1 MTAVRE
7 VPAAPPQRR
16 LWAIEQEMPGSTQHN
31 LTLEVGHPGT
41 LAPAAVR
48 AALGDVLDRHEALR
62 TDFRVKDHVLYQTVR
77 AQPPV
82 PLEYID
88 LTGQPGRDAST
99 RYRALYQEYEST
111 PFDLSAAPLLR
122 IRQVRRA
129 AAAAPGDAYDT
140 LLLCVHHLVADATS
154 LKIVS
159 SDLSRA
165 CRARAAGSAPD
176 WEPVPVQYPD
186 YTQWLAERAQTP
198 QARLDRDH
206 WRRRLAGLEELDLTL
221 GRPRPATLSDQGGA
235 IPVALDHREVAA
247 MTELAQA
254 QRTSRFAVLL
264 SAYCAALGRVFGA
277 ADVPVGMSV
286 AGRAL
291 PDAARTVG
299 LFTERLVLRVD
310 VAGRPTF
317 RQLVGRVREEVLTA
331 FEHDSIGFDEIV
343 RAAAPPRQ
351 YGVTPLA
358 QASINL
364 LHHAEAGA
372 DAVRDPA
379 GAVRPLHADTVR
391 HDIALVLA
399 ETGSVIEGVLEFRS
413 AVLDETTARRV
424 ARVFRA
430 VLDAGL
436 RDPDTPVDAVAAVEP
451 AELRRLHAGQDGGPA
466 RYPGRCLPA
475 LVAGWAMA
483 RPDALAVDAPDHKLT
498 YRQLWGQVSDVAARL
513 ARRGV
518 APGSE
523 TPVIVAAPRCAA
535 FPVCLLA
542 VFAAGGVYVP
552 VDPDAPPTFVAAVA
566 RAAGAR
572 LALVPPGSP
581 ATFPA
586 DVTAL
591 TVEVGQ
597 AAAEAAAGRGG
608 HPEIN
613 PSSAAYVL
621 FTSGSTGPPKG
632 VTVEHRNLLAYTG
645 AILGLLEPP
654 PGAVHLMVQPATFDS
669 AMTTVCGALASGGV
683 LRLVGEHTAR
693 DAARLGELLAS
704 QPADYL
710 KITPSHLAALLAGA
724 DPEALRPR
732 RALILGGEAARRD
745 LPDRLL
751 ASGWTVF
758 GHYGPTETTVGV
770 LAHQLQAA
778 AGREADTVAL
788 GGPLPGVRVYLLDHA
803 GNPVAPGC
811 RGELYIAG
819 ALVARGYAGAPGLTA
834 GLFRPDPF
842 TAEPGA
848 RMYRTGD
855 IARRL
860 PDGTFEFCGRR
871 DRQLKVRGHRVEPA
885 AVERVL
891 SSLPGVTEAAVAGRD
906 GRLIGYVVTRPP
918 RSDPARIRA
927 EAARRLPAYQVPDL
941 VIGVDALPLTAAGKL
956 DASALPSPGRPE
968 AQARGVD
975 GGYLPPQTPAEKIIA
990 ELWCSVLGVP
1000 RVSLTDRFFD
1010 VGGDSIRAIYLVG
1023 AAAERGLQL
1032 TARDVFENPTVRGLA
1047 AAARPQEALP
1057 VRAVGGGL
1065 AGGAAPTVVWLAN
1078 PGPGAQDAA
1087 LTGTTPPPGWACH
1100 PGLDVT
1106 FRRDG
1111 IEIAADPLR
1120 CDDRTL
1126 CELAAAIVAAGAA
1139 GRPAGATARPE
1150 ARPDLPAADTP
1161 APAATAKAATAKAV
1175 AAVAPVR
1182 VPLPSQVAAALAG
1195 DPGDGRQVHDAY
1207 GTQPLHLAAAAVLHA
1222 LAADPGGL
1230 DPAGPAA
1237 AAHDPAVL
1245 ITEAYLPPPERN
1257 GARQALPVAI
1267 SLANAPAGG
1276 WDDPRILL
1284 QATKAHIARAQR
1296 AAARWT
1302 AQALAGTTPV
1312 PGVVLR
1318 LLPLP
1323 GGATV
1328 VDAGT
1333 GTRDGQPASGRTV
1346 VLFAGP
1352 ELLVVPSSAT
1362 GRAQAGVLASRVADT
1377 LGRLVAHCRA
1387 TTPVYTPDD
1396 FPDAGLDGSALARLL
1411 TRLGVPEAV
1420 SATEHQA
1427 GER

>member
-1 MTAVRE
+1 MMAVRE

-31 LTLEVGHPGT
+31 LTLEVVQPGT
-41 LAPAAVR
+41 LDPAAVR
-48 AALGDVLDRHEALR
+48 AAVGDVLDRHEALR

-77 AQPPV
+77 AHPPV

-88 LTGQPGRDAST
+88 LAGRDGPPGQDTST
-99 RYRALYQEYEST
+99 RYRALRQEYENT

-122 IRQVRRA
+122 IRHVRRA
-129 AAAAPGDAYDT
+129 VAAAPGDAYDT

-176 WEPVPVQYPD
+176 WEPVPVQYAE
-186 YTQWLAERAQTP
+186 YTQWLDERAKTP
-198 QARLDRDH
+198 EARLDRDY
-206 WRRRLAGLEELDLTL
+206 WRGHLAGLEDLDLTL

-235 IPVALDHREVAA
+235 IPLALDHREVEAL
-247 MTELAQA
+247 TELARA
-254 QRTSRFAVLL
+254 QRATRFVVLL

-291 PDAARTVG
+291 PEAARTVG

-310 VAGRPTF
+310 VGGRPTF
-317 RQLVGRVREEVLTA
+317 RQLVDRVREEVLTA

-343 RAAAPPRQ
+343 RAAAPPRH

-364 LHHAEAGA
+364 LQHAASGA
-372 DAVRDPA
+372 DAPSDPA
-379 GAVRPLHADTVR
+379 GAVRPLQADPVR

-424 ARVFRA
+424 ARIFRA

-436 RDPDTPVDAVAAVEP
+436 RDPDAPVDAVAAVEP

-466 RYPGRCLPA
+466 RYPGRSLTT
-475 LVAGWAMA
+475 LVAGWALA
-483 RPDALAVDAPDHKLT
+483 TPGALAVDAPDHQLS
-498 YRQLWGQVSDVAARL
+498 YRQLWGQVSEVAARL
-513 ARRGV
+513 ARCGV
-518 APGSE
+518 APGTE
-523 TPVIVAAPRCAA
+523 TPVIVAAPPCAA

-542 VFAAGGVYVP
+542 VLAAGGVYVP
-552 VDPDAPPTFVAAVA
+552 VDPSAPPPFLAAVA
-566 RAAGAR
+566 RAVGAG
-572 LALVPPGSP
+572 LALTPPASP

-586 DVTAL
+586 EVTVL
-591 TVEVGQ
+591 TVDAGQ
-597 AAAEAAAGRGG
+597 AAPDAVAYWGR
-608 HPEIN
+608 PPKIN
-613 PSSAAYVL
+613 PSSAAYVM
-621 FTSGSTGPPKG
+621 FTSGTTGAPQG

-654 PGAVHLMVQPATFDS
+654 RGAVHLMVQPATFDS

-693 DAARLGELLAS
+693 DPARLGELLAS

-724 DPEALRPR
+724 DLDALRPR
-732 RALILGGEAARRD
+732 RAVILGGESARWD

-770 LAHQLQAA
+770 LAYQLQAA

-788 GGPLPGVRVYLLDHA
+788 GWPLPGARVYLLDHA
-803 GNPVAPGC
+803 GNPVPPGC
-811 RGELYIAG
+811 QGELHIAG
-819 ALVARGYAGAPGLTA
+819 ALVARGYAGAPGRTA
-834 GLFRPDPF
+834 ELFWPDPF
-842 TAEPGA
+842 TADPGA

-871 DRQLKVRGHRVEPA
+871 DRQLKVRGHRIEPA
-885 AVERVL
+885 IVERVL
-891 SSLPGVTEAAVAGRD
+891 SSVPGVAAAAVAGRD

-918 RSDPARIRA
+918 HPDPARIRV

-941 VIGVDALPLTAAGKL
+941 VIGVGALPLTAAGKL
-956 DASALPSPGRPE
+956 DTAALPSPGRPE
-968 AQARGVD
+968 SQACGTD

-1000 RVSLTDRFFD
+1000 RVSVTDRFFE

-1023 AAAERGLQL
+1023 EAAERGLQL

-1047 AAARPQEALP
+1047 ALARPQESLP
-1057 VRAVGGGL
+1057 VRAVAGGL
-1065 AGGAAPTVVWLAN
+1065 AGGTAPTVVRLAN
-1078 PGPGAQDAA
+1078 PSPWPPDAG
-1087 LTGTTPPPGWACH
+1087 LTGITTPPGWVSF

-1120 CDDRTL
+1120 CDDRAL
-1126 CELAAAIVAAGAA
+1126 CELAAAIAATG
-1139 GRPAGATARPE
+1139 
-1150 ARPDLPAADTP
+1150 ADTP
-1161 APAATAKAATAKAV
+1161 APGLRPATGVPAV
-1175 AAVAPVR
+1175 GAVR
-1182 VPLPSQVAAALAG
+1182 VRLANLVAAALAG
-1195 DPGDGRQVHDAY
+1195 DTGDGRQVHDAY
-1207 GTQPLHLAAAAVLHA
+1207 GTQPLHLAAAAVLRA
-1222 LAADPGGL
+1222 LAAYPDGL
-1230 DPAGPAA
+1230 ESAGPAA

-1245 ITEAYLPPPERN
+1245 ITEACLPPPERN
-1257 GARQALPVAI
+1257 GARQALPVAL
-1267 SLANAPAGG
+1267 SLAGASAAG
-1276 WDDPRILL
+1276 WDDPEILL
-1284 QATKAHIARAQR
+1284 QATKAHVTRAQR

-1302 AQALAGTTPV
+1302 AEALAGTTPV
-1312 PGVVLR
+1312 PDVVLR

-1323 GGATV
+1323 ACATV
-1328 VDAGT
+1328 IDAGT
-1333 GTRDGQPASGRTV
+1333 GTRDGQAAGGRIV
-1346 VLFAGP
+1346 ILLAGT
-1352 ELLVVPSSAT
+1352 ELLVVPSSPT
-1362 GRAQAGVLASRVADT
+1362 RRAQAGALASRVADA
-1377 LGRLVAHCRA
+1377 LERLVAHCRA
-1387 TTPVYTPDD
+1387 SAPVYTPDD
-1396 FPDAGLDGSALARLL
+1396 FPDAGLDGPALARLL
-1411 TRLGVPEAV
+1411 ARLGVPEAA
-1420 SATEHQA
+1420 SATEHHA

>member
-31 LTLEVGHPGT
+31 LTLEVVYPGT

-62 TDFRVKDHVLYQTVR
+62 TDFRVKGHVLYQTVR

-82 PLEYID
+82 QQEYID
-88 LTGQPGRDAST
+88 LTGQPGQDAST
-99 RYRALYQEYEST
+99 RYRTLRQEYGNT

-122 IRQVRRA
+122 IWQIRRVVA
-129 AAAAPGDAYDT
+129 EAPGDAYDT
-140 LLLCVHHLVADATS
+140 LLLCVHHLVADAAS

-176 WEPVPVQYPD
+176 WEPVPVQYAD

-198 QARLDRDH
+198 EARLDRDH
-206 WRRRLAGLEELDLTL
+206 WRRRLAGLEDLDLTL

-235 IPVALDHREVAA
+235 IPLALGHREVAA
-247 MTELAQA
+247 IAELARD
-254 QRTSRFAVLL
+254 QRATRFAVLL

-291 PDAARTVG
+291 PEAARTVG

-317 RQLVGRVREEVLTA
+317 RQLVDRVREEVLTA

-343 RAAAPPRQ
+343 RAAAPLRQ
-351 YGVTPLA
+351 YGVTPLV

-364 LHHAEAGA
+364 LQHAEAGA
-372 DAVRDPA
+372 DAARDPA
-379 GAVRPLHADTVR
+379 GAARPLHADPVR

-436 RDPDTPVDAVAAVEP
+436 RDPDAPVDAVAAVEP
-451 AELRRLHAGQDGGPA
+451 AELRRLHAAQDGGPA
-466 RYPGRCLPA
+466 RYPGRTLPT
-475 LVAGWAMA
+475 LVAGWALA
-483 RPDALAVDAPDHKLT
+483 TPDALAVDAPDHKLT
-498 YRQLWGQVSDVAARL
+498 YRQFWDQVSEVAARL

-518 APGSE
+518 APGTE

-542 VFAAGGVYVP
+542 VLAAGGVYVP
-552 VDPDAPPTFVAAVA
+552 VDPDAPPPFVAAVA

-581 ATFPA
+581 TTFPA
-586 DVTAL
+586 EVTAL
-591 TVEVGQ
+591 TVDAGQ
-597 AAAEAAAGRGG
+597 AAPEAAADRGG
-608 HPEIN
+608 HAEIN

-693 DAARLGELLAS
+693 DPARLGELLAS

-751 ASGWTVF
+751 ASGWKVF

-770 LAHQLQAA
+770 LAYQLHAA
-778 AGREADTVAL
+778 AGRETDTVAL
-788 GGPLPGVRVYLLDHA
+788 GWPLPGVRVYLLDHA
-803 GNPVAPGC
+803 GDPVPPGC
-811 RGELYIAG
+811 RGELHIAG
-819 ALVARGYAGAPGLTA
+819 ALVARGYAGAPGPTA
-834 GLFRPDPF
+834 GRFRPDPF

-848 RMYRTGD
+848 RMYQTGD
-855 IARRL
+855 VARRL

-871 DRQLKVRGHRVEPA
+871 DRQLKVRGHRIEPA

-918 RSDPARIRA
+918 HPDPARVRA
-927 EAARRLPAYQVPDL
+927 EAAQRLPSYQVPDL
-941 VIGVDALPLTAAGKL
+941 VIGVAALPLTAAGKL
-956 DASALPSPGRPE
+956 DAAALPSPGRPE
-968 AQARGVD
+968 AQSSGAD

-1000 RVSLTDRFFD
+1000 RVSVTDRFFE

-1023 AAAERGLQL
+1023 EAAERGLQL

-1065 AGGAAPTVVWLAN
+1065 AGGAAPTVVRLAN
-1078 PGPGAQDAA
+1078 PNPSPWPPEA
-1087 LTGTTPPPGWACH
+1087 TPTSVTMPPGWASH

-1126 CELAAAIVAAGAA
+1126 CDLAAAIVATGAA
-1139 GRPAGATARPE
+1139 ASSAGATAG
-1150 ARPDLPAADTP
+1150 PDLPAADTP
-1161 APAATAKAATAKAV
+1161 APAPTAVVAAT
-1175 AAVAPVR
+1175 AVAPVR

-1222 LAADPGGL
+1222 LAADPGSL
-1230 DPAGPAA
+1230 DQAGPAA

-1267 SLANAPAGG
+1267 SLANGPAGG

-1323 GGATV
+1323 GCATV
-1328 VDAGT
+1328 IDAGT

-1346 VLFAGP
+1346 ILFAGP
-1352 ELLVVPSSAT
+1352 ELLVVPASAA
-1362 GRAQAGVLASRVADT
+1362 GRAQAGALASRVADT

-1387 TTPVYTPDD
+1387 STPVYTPDD

-1411 TRLGVPEAV
+1411 TRLGVPEA
-1420 SATEHQA
+1420 ANAIEHQA
-1427 GER
+1427 GQR